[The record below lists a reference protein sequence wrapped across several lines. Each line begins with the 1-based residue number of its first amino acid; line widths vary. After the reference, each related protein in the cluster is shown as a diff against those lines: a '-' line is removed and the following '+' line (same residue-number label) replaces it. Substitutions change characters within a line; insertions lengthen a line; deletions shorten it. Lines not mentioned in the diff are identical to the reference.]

1 VYPGRHASLSV
12 VADSTAQ
19 PDSTNSK
26 TLSPIESEALVNE
39 FNVGVFFEQNAD
51 LNKDESKI
59 RTERE
64 DRYTFYI
71 AEEKLR
77 ECPKITVKIGKE
89 EVLAILDTG
98 CELTL
103 MNENI

>member
-1 VYPGRHASLSV
+1 VYTGRHTFSSV

-19 PDSTNSK
+19 PNSTNSK

-64 DRYTFYI
+64 DWYAFYV
-71 AEEKLR
+71 A
-77 ECPKITVKIGKE
+77 
-89 EVLAILDTG
+89 
-98 CELTL
+98 
-103 MNENI
+103 